1 MSPGDE
7 MAGSAHEL
15 GERLRSPGD
24 FQRPNRQPK
33 LAEGMHEVFIGIGH
47 HLNNVTAVSQ

>member
-7 MAGSAHEL
+7 MAGSAHEQ